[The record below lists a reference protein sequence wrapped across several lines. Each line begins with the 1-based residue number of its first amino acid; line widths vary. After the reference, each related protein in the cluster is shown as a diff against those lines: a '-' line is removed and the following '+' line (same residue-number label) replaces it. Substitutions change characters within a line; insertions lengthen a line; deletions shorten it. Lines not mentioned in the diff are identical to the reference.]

1 MFCSDA
7 NIFLYKIPFY
17 THVFLKKYTAFVFLR
32 LLGGQRLSVQRW
44 LKIFTRQ
51 IVKKTKKKSKIAS

>member
-7 NIFLYKIPFY
+7 HIFLYKIPFY

-32 LLGGQRLSVQRW
+32 LLGGQRVSVQRW
-44 LKIFTRQ
+44 LEIFTR
-51 IVKKTKKKSKIAS
+51 KNC